1 MSDHARDDWV
11 QCPPGELGRLA
22 ARLQGRRRRRDFLRA
37 TALLPVV
44 AIAIGAWLFWPKPTG
59 TPEYNFA
66 GITCSRVMELA
77 EAYGSGT
84 LSPELREQVRQ
95 HVAQCPDCG
104 PRFKEMGLVMRI
116 DHDTPRPMSDA
127 GGYTLL
133 ASVTP

>member
-22 ARLQGRRRRRDFLRA
+22 ARLQGRRRRRNLLRA

-44 AIAIGAWLFWPKPTG
+44 AIVIGSWLFWSKPTG
-59 TPEYNFA
+59 THEYNFA

-77 EAYGSGT
+77 DAYGAGT
-84 LSPELREQVRQ
+84 LSPDLREQVRR

-104 PRFKEMGLVMRI
+104 RRFKEMGMVVRLDR
-116 DHDTPRPMSDA
+116 DTPSPIGDA
-127 GGYTLL
+127 SSYSLL